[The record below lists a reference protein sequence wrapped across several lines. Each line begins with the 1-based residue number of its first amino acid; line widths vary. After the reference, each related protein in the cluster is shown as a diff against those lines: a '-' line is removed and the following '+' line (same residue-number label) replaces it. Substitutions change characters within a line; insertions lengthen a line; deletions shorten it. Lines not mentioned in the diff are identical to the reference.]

1 MSKRKNPHIGSS
13 LDDFLQEEGIY
24 EEVTAK
30 ALKKVLAWKFA
41 QAMKAQRV
49 TKTTHGKE
57 IFEAAWP
64 VLAAGAAV
72 FAIVKPF
79 LGLSDRISRLEATSA
94 DYRSIA
100 ADLAELRS
108 EVAHRQVYDA
118 ALQDWFR

>member
-49 TKTTHGKE
+49 TKTM
-57 IFEAAWP
+57 
-64 VLAAGAAV
+64 LAKRMGTTRAQ
-72 FAIVKPF
+72 
-79 LGLSDRISRLEATSA
+79 LDRILDPENTSMTLMSMVRTA
-94 DYRSIA
+94 
-100 ADLAELRS
+100 
-108 EVAHRQVYDA
+108 A
-118 ALQDWFR
+118 ALGQRLDLDLGAR

>member
-1 MSKRKNPHIGSS
+1 MGRRRK
-13 LDDFLQEEGIY
+13 
-24 EEVTAK
+24 A
-30 ALKKVLAWKFA
+30 
-41 QAMKAQRV
+41 
-49 TKTTHGKE
+49 THGKE

-64 VLAAGAAV
+64 ILAAGAAV
-72 FAIVKPF
+72 LAIVNPF
-79 LGLSDRISRLEATSA
+79 LGLSEQISRLEATIA